1 MEKLTNLKNE
11 IDKPINIGDSLPK
24 EDYPVQLIELS
35 VGLTRLGSKFE
46 KLNKTVIDVM
56 VNQLLKIARRNLD
69 KNKIHFGVV
78 NFECSVGYLPPFNE
92 LSIRLIVIGNELLDN
107 YIDYQIS
114 IEIKTEVVSD
124 TGGTA
129 NFKSYELDQTGL
141 QVQIIPIHTP
151 SLGEFL
157 SSIKS
162 NLLDKRFFTD
172 DVLKAVL
179 TENIFMDKEQLM
191 SPKFKF
197 EL

>member
-1 MEKLTNLKNE
+1 
-11 IDKPINIGDSLPK
+11 
-24 EDYPVQLIELS
+24 
-35 VGLTRLGSKFE
+35 
-46 KLNKTVIDVM
+46 
-56 VNQLLKIARRNLD
+56 
-69 KNKIHFGVV
+69 
-78 NFECSVGYLPPFNE
+78 
-92 LSIRLIVIGNELLDN
+92 LLDN

-114 IEIKTEVVSD
+114 REIKTEVVSD
-124 TGGTA
+124 TGGTG

-141 QVQIIPIHTP
+141 QVQIEPIHTP

-191 SPKFKF
+191 STNFKF
-197 EL
+197 DL